1 MGNKAVKY
9 VERKQKKGKKKNRY
23 AKLEVDEE
31 GLCTLSTNFKGK
43 RTVRKTNKGI
53 YVKNIK
59 SLKK

>member
-1 MGNKAVKY
+1 MLRGNK
-9 VERKQKKGKKKNRY
+9 RKEKRNRY

-53 YVKNIK
+53 HVEKI
-59 SLKK
+59 